1 MLNQMLKTGFF
12 RVEEIGTSSTEHSVF
27 LKGEKSF
34 VLHGR
39 RKIVRRIDSLLG
51 RYIPEITS
59 LTEGTLVG
67 EAEFIKNLY
76 ELAESGIKEMRITRK
91 EMKAIGGSID
101 LPTSNLRFL
110 DNESFRNV
118 SPQAGLMHLLVSR
131 TIGHDIALY
140 CDENLDEVTE
150 AYHDFLLK
158 YESLKYK
165 KIGDI
170 QLRDKKVVS
179 NIDEKDYKRLDF
191 RMASMKGDVPDS
203 IVYQEGPKKVVFPFP
218 WYKPTI
224 DKVMKAH
231 GLVLGTVGD
240 PNNPG
245 WLADSTS
252 LILYIIEKGN
262 IEICSIHVDS
272 SITGIES
279 DNSLRCDPRG
289 AIITL
294 KRYGKEISTPA
305 TGEQAISLSYLYSKD
320 VSVKDSSRAYRA

>member
-1 MLNQMLKTGFF
+1 MLKTGFF

-170 QLRDKKVVS
+170 QLRDKKVV
-179 NIDEKDYKRLDF
+179 
-191 RMASMKGDVPDS
+191 
-203 IVYQEGPKKVVFPFP
+203 FPFP